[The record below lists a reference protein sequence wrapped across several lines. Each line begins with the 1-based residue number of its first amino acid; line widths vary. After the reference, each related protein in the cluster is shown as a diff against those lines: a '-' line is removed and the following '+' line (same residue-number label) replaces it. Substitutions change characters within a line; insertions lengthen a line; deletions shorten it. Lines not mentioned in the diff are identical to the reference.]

1 MVSKRTWHSNFP
13 KRTCHSR
20 LSIAAFL
27 MALLAMGVA
36 HAQAGATGQDQA
48 SSQESAT
55 PSRSEVVATGYL
67 HTLLTAQREYQKK
80 HDEYATSLRA
90 LVGSGSFTRRLAET
104 DRRDYTVQFHSTG
117 KAFSVALVP
126 KQFDADHASP
136 WHARRNRSRWSM
148 PIGS

>member
-1 MVSKRTWHSNFP
+1 
-13 KRTCHSR
+13 
-20 LSIAAFL
+20 

-126 KQFDADHASP
+126 KQFDADHASFFMDETGVIRTEP
-136 WHARRNRSRWSM
+136 DKIATSSSPTVRASDK
-148 PIGS
+148 